1 MENRDSF
8 TTRTGQMKTHRLI
21 QFLCTAA
28 LLAASAL
35 SVSARE
41 RGIDSLFSAHSGEKG
56 YTSVTYGSRM
66 LKMMQDGA
74 SAQLRR
80 LLENIDVI
88 RIISTEEFPAE
99 LEKQAQETA
108 ADDCYE
114 LVSEVGSGDV
124 STAFF
129 FKEECGDKSSFMMIT
144 SDSRSTAVL
153 DIYGIFDIKDI
164 SSLSALTAE

>member
-1 MENRDSF
+1 
-8 TTRTGQMKTHRLI
+8 
-21 QFLCTAA
+21 
-28 LLAASAL
+28 
-35 SVSARE
+35 
-41 RGIDSLFSAHSGEKG
+41 
-56 YTSVTYGSRM
+56 M

-114 LVSEVGSGDV
+114 LVSEVGSGEV

-153 DIYGIFDIKDI
+153 DIYGVFDIKDI

>member
-1 MENRDSF
+1 ME
-8 TTRTGQMKTHRLI
+8 K
-21 QFLCTAA
+21 
-28 LLAASAL
+28 
-35 SVSARE
+35 
-41 RGIDSLFSAHSGEKG
+41 KG

-114 LVSEVGSGDV
+114 LVSEVGSGEV

-129 FKEECGDKSSFMMIT
+129 FGMRGQIILHDDNIGQQEHGCP
-144 SDSRSTAVL
+144 
-153 DIYGIFDIKDI
+153 
-164 SSLSALTAE
+164 

>member
-1 MENRDSF
+1 MEERIMGKIPNISLLGFHTVPKKFPRPISKMVGIPF
-8 TTRTGQMKTHRLI
+8 PSKYTQI
-21 QFLCTAA
+21 SATAA
-28 LLAASAL
+28 METQA
-35 SVSARE
+35 VNKNTTCM
-41 RGIDSLFSAHSGEKG
+41 IFSESEVDKRSRLYKKVKELG
-56 YTSVTYGSRM
+56 Y
-66 LKMMQDGA
+66 A
-74 SAQLRR
+74 
-80 LLENIDVI
+80 
-88 RIISTEEFPAE
+88 AE
-99 LEKQAQETA
+99 LERQAQETA

-164 SSLSALTAE
+164 SSLTALTAE

>member
-1 MENRDSF
+1 
-8 TTRTGQMKTHRLI
+8 MKTHRLI

-88 RIISTEEFPAE
+88 RIIST
-99 LEKQAQETA
+99 
-108 ADDCYE
+108 
-114 LVSEVGSGDV
+114 

-153 DIYGIFDIKDI
+153 DIYGVFDIKDI